1 MRKLSTFLLFILACH
16 SEKLPLRRYTTADGL
31 AGNRVEWILS
41 DSRGF
46 LWFATTEGLSR
57 FDGYEFKN
65 FTPDQGLPGSYVTQI
80 IETRSGSYW
89 IGTNR
94 GPCRFNPS
102 QSGSRSRFTPYGIG
116 ARGATTLMEDRSG
129 AIWCGTFSGLF
140 RLMKGGSTFEPVDI
154 GMPLARGGDDAIV
167 SALLEDRQGI
177 LWVGVRLPPRLR
189 QTVKTQFAVR

>member
-1 MRKLSTFLLFILACH
+1 
-16 SEKLPLRRYTTADGL
+16 
-31 AGNRVEWILS
+31 
-41 DSRGF
+41 
-46 LWFATTEGLSR
+46 
-57 FDGYEFKN
+57 
-65 FTPDQGLPGSYVTQI
+65 
-80 IETRSGSYW
+80 
-89 IGTNR
+89 
-94 GPCRFNPS
+94 
-102 QSGSRSRFTPYGIG
+102 
-116 ARGATTLMEDRSG
+116 MEDRSG